1 MKKIITFFSILI
13 SFLTYKHGIAQNYA
27 DKNYYLL
34 DSLNLDKIEKLDQQL
49 IDSCLSI
56 YHNSN
61 EDTSRVKAIM
71 EIVYK
76 SWDNNIWPRYNNW
89 IYHFVKK
96 KLSITRD
103 SNEIHFLK
111 ETLSG
116 AINNQGLYYFE
127 YEVNYSLAIGYYQE
141 SIELKEELKAFDE
154 LPPTLDNLASVF
166 IELGDREKGLEYYFK
181 SLKMAEQLGKKN
193 TISAALNNIGVF
205 FNDQGEKEKSLDYYE
220 RSLKISEEINDL
232 DGTASALHNIAAVL
246 ESDGKIE
253 ESIIYYEQSLDISK
267 KNNNKALICR
277 TLNNIGYIY
286 FKLKKYSESLV
297 YFHKSVAISESLGNS
312 YIEASTYINL
322 GQVQL
327 EQKNI
332 NGKNGAIFYA
342 KKSLEM
348 GNKLGSAN
356 ILVDAAKLL
365 NAIYEKQMQY
375 KKALEMYRLYTSM
388 RDSVSNDEIKKS
400 MFKQQSKYEYEKQKA
415 IDDKEH
421 ERIIAIERE
430 EKAHQSLLL
439 ERKDYDIK
447 NRNYI
452 IIIIFFAVVSLWFYF
467 SRMRL
472 RNKFKIN
479 LLQQKVLKSQVRPHF
494 MFNVMNSIQTL
505 IIQNKRTEAN
515 IYLANFS
522 SLMRKNLESFS
533 SNWISLEDEIELTT
547 LYLDLEKLRFK
558 EKLNYEINIDKKI
571 SQQEIQIPSM
581 ILQPLVENS
590 VIHGLM
596 PQESNGLIN
605 IHITQ
610 LKEKELTITIRDNG
624 VGLSKKETKAK
635 HKSFG
640 LKLTIDRLQ
649 FWNSKNHFSIHN
661 YEDNGI
667 SGAEAKLKIILK

>member
-1 MKKIITFFSILI
+1 MKKIKVLFFTI
-13 SFLTYKHGIAQNYA
+13 FLFIYGYGIAQNYA

-34 DSLNLDKIEKLDQQL
+34 DSLNLDEIEKLDRQL
-49 IDSCLSI
+49 IDSCLYV

-61 EDTSRVKAIM
+61 EDTSRIKAIID
-71 EIVYK
+71 IVYK
-76 SWDNNIWPRYNNW
+76 SWDNNVWPRYNDW

-96 KLSITRD
+96 KLPLTRD

-127 YEVNYSLAIGYYQE
+127 YEVNYSLAIRYYEE
-141 SIELKEELKAFDE
+141 SRTLKEELKAFDE

-166 IELGDREKGLEYYFK
+166 IELGDRKKGLEYYFK
-181 SLKMAEQLGKKN
+181 SLKMAEQLGKKS

-205 FNDQGEKEKSLDYYE
+205 FNDQGENEKSLEYYE
-220 RSLKISEEINDL
+220 RSLKISEDINDM
-232 DGTASALHNIAAVL
+232 DGIASALHNIAAVL

-253 ESIIYYEQSLDISK
+253 ESIKYYEKSLNISK
-267 KNNNKALICR
+267 RSNNKALICR
-277 TLNNIGYIY
+277 TLNNIGYVY
-286 FKLKKYSESLV
+286 FKLKKYNESIV
-297 YFHKSVAISESLGNS
+297 YFHKSIAISESLGNS
-312 YIEASTYINL
+312 YVVASTYINL

-327 EQKNI
+327 EQKKI

-342 KKSLEM
+342 KKALEM
-348 GNKLGSAN
+348 GNKLGSTN
-356 ILVDAAKLL
+356 ILMDASKLL
-365 NAIYEKQMQY
+365 NTIYEQQKEY
-375 KKALEMYRLYTSM
+375 KKALEMYRMYISM
-388 RDSVSNDEIKKS
+388 RDSISNDEIKKS
-400 MFKQQSKYEYEKQKA
+400 MFKQQAKYEYEKQKA

-430 EKAHQSLLL
+430 EKTHQSLLL
-439 ERKDYDIK
+439 ERKDNDIK

-452 IIIIFFAVVSLWFYF
+452 IIIIFFIGVSLWFYF

-558 EKLNYEINIDKKI
+558 EKLNYEINIDKNI

-581 ILQPLVENS
+581 ILQPLVENA
-590 VIHGLM
+590 VIHGIM
-596 PQESNGLIN
+596 PQESSGLII
-605 IHITQ
+605 IHITR
-610 LKEKELTITIRDNG
+610 KEKELIITIRDNG
-624 VGLSKKETKAK
+624 VGLIKKESSKGK
-635 HKSFG
+635 HKSYG
-640 LKLTIDRLQ
+640 LKLTLDRLQ
-649 FWNSKNHFSIHN
+649 FWNSKNHFSIYN
-661 YEDNGI
+661 YEDNGV
-667 SGAEAKLKIILK
+667 SGAEVKLKIILK